1 MFEDIIKKPAEFR
14 GIVGFCEDCINGHF
28 HIAGAN
34 QVVCQIKGVTVDR
47 KHSCVLFA
55 PRILLVK

>member
-1 MFEDIIKKPAEFR
+1 MFEDIIKKPPAFP
-14 GIVGFCEDCINGHF
+14 GIVGVCEDCINGHF
-28 HIAGAN
+28 NGSD

-47 KHSCVLFA
+47 KYSCVLFA